1 MLTNAAPNESAK
13 WKYHEEKMKGLVH
26 SIGDFNNAEVL
37 LEVLTKICALEA
49 DDQYSPHHDFS
60 KCTADSERAAVE
72 KMVSYINERG
82 NLFVISV
89 TVTKNIASGEKM
101 DDELVTF
108 KAGYLVIGEEKY
120 QKYKDERLEVIMLFD
135 PVKKVKM
142 KSCSILTQTPRH
154 KKRNDTV
161 NAKY

>member
-1 MLTNAAPNESAK
+1 MCK
-13 WKYHEEKMKGLVH
+13 WNIIKHK
-26 SIGDFNNAEVL
+26 IL
-37 LEVLTKICALEA
+37 LFTEVLTKICALEA
-49 DDQYSPHHDFS
+49 EGQYSPHHDFS

-120 QKYKDERLEVIMLFD
+120 QKFKDERLEKVIMLFD

-154 KKRNDTV
+154 KKRNGKV